1 MRRDAHLSLSPRRAG
16 CRRAPGVTLIELVV
30 VIALITIISA
40 VAAIAIREPV
50 LSYADTARRAEMTD
64 VADTALRR
72 IGRDIRGALPN
83 SIRVNSGA
91 TSYLEFFPVRTGGRY
106 RAEGTGT
113 TPLSFDSPDSAFN
126 IIGTPSADPG
136 QVITVGDILVVRNET
151 SAPADVRSNA
161 YTFNQSGAG
170 FNCTIASGPNCNTA
184 AVTAAPVAA
193 AAPNEFTLAFSSRQ
207 FNFDTAAGRGFGST
221 GNRFYVVTQPVT
233 YVCAPSNALDG
244 NGDAPGTLR
253 RVTGY
258 GITLAQP
265 TPAGGE
271 LVASNVSACSISY
284 NANISGYTG
293 LVVLR
298 LSLTRGNETVSLY
311 HELHVNNAP

>member
-1 MRRDAHLSLSPRRAG
+1 
-16 CRRAPGVTLIELVV
+16 
-30 VIALITIISA
+30 
-40 VAAIAIREPV
+40 
-50 LSYADTARRAEMTD
+50 
-64 VADTALRR
+64 
-72 IGRDIRGALPN
+72 LPN
-83 SIRVNSGA
+83 SVRVISGA

-106 RAEGTGT
+106 RAEGTAPAN
-113 TPLSFDSPDSAFN
+113 PLSFSSSDTAFN
-126 IIGTPSADPG
+126 IIGAPSADAG
-136 QVITVGDILVVRNET
+136 QVITAGDILVVRNET

-170 FNCTIASGPNCNTA
+170 FNCTIASGANCNTA
-184 AVTAAPVAA
+184 TVTAAPVAA
-193 AAPNEFTLAFSSRQ
+193 GVPNEFTLAFSSRQ
-207 FNFDTAAGRGFGST
+207 FNFDTAAGRGFGSP

-233 YVCAPSNALDG
+233 YVCAPNNVLDG

-271 LVASNVSACSISY
+271 LVASNVSACAIGY

-311 HELHVNNAP
+311 NEVHVNNAP